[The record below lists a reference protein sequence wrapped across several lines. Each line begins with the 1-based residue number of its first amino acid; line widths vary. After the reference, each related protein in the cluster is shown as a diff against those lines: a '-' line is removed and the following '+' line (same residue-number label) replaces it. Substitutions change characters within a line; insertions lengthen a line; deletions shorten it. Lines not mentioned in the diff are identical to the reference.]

1 MAAER
6 PGIDESRDIEDLHH
20 LRLMALLQELVRD
33 HGVRKAAE
41 KLDVDHR
48 TLSASLGSGRL
59 SRRMR
64 GALEKAL
71 LEGGGSPAQEQ
82 RERNEEVAG
91 RLEAVE
97 GQVETLGEEMH
108 QGLGAVQGEVKALRN
123 EQAQGMRRVE
133 ERLASV
139 EGGGAGQNTGPGGV
153 GSGSA
158 GPTGAKA
165 GLRRDY
171 PDLATLEPAADDEEV
186 FGAAWPLVQEWRELK
201 DTHPD
206 RGGGLDWLLGE
217 ERFLTVELA
226 LLEEHGLT
234 LPPETYPLM
243 GLDRG
248 GQVNWRRKALHDT
261 RRTRRRQE
269 LLGRLGW
276 VLTLGFLR
284 KWRAGEGHGGL

>member
-1 MAAER
+1 MASER
-6 PGIDESRDIEDLHH
+6 PGIDGSRDVADLQH

-48 TLSASLGSGRL
+48 TLSAGLDSGRL

-64 GALEKAL
+64 LSLEKAL

-82 RERNEEVAG
+82 RERNEDLAG

-97 GQVETLGEEMH
+97 GQVETLGNEMH
-108 QGLGAVQGEVKALRN
+108 QGLGAVQGEVKTLRN

-133 ERLASV
+133 EQLAGV
-139 EGGGAGQNTGPGGV
+139 EGGGKRQNPGPGGA
-153 GSGSA
+153 GSGGA
-158 GPTGAKA
+158 GRTGDKA

-171 PDLATLEPAADDEEV
+171 PDLATLEPSDDDEEV
-186 FGAAWPLVQEWRELK
+186 FGDAWPLVQKWRELK
-201 DTHPD
+201 DTHPN
-206 RGGGLDWLLGE
+206 RGAGLDWLLVE

-226 LLEEHGLT
+226 LLEEYGLT
-234 LPPETYPLM
+234 LPPETYPLK

-248 GQVNWRRKALHDT
+248 GQVNWRRKALVDT
-261 RRTRRRQE
+261 RRARRKLE
-269 LLGRLGW
+269 LLRWLRR
-276 VLTLGFLR
+276 VLSVGLWR
-284 KWRAGEGHGGL
+284 K